1 MPNYEYEC
9 PACGYFTAQAALAQ
23 SSEDRPCHRCGRMAS
38 RRLSVVG
45 LSKQSRTL
53 TRAMDR
59 CEASAHEPRLTT
71 MRCDGGGSRQ
81 HLRGANHAHADRPWM
96 IGH

>member
-23 SSEDRPCHRCGRMAS
+23 SSEDRLCHHCGRMAS

-45 LSKQSRTL
+45 LCKQSRTL
-53 TRAMDR
+53 THAMDR
-59 CEASAHEPRLTT
+59 CEASAHEPRLATT
-71 MRCDGGGSRQ
+71 RCGEGRSHR
-81 HLRGANHAHADRPWM
+81 HATGAVHAHAQRPWM

>member
-1 MPNYEYEC
+1 MPSYEYEC
-9 PACGYFTAQAALAQ
+9 PVCGYFTAQAVLAQ
-23 SSEDRPCHRCGRMAS
+23 SSEDRPCHHCGRMAS
-38 RRLSVVG
+38 RRLSAVR

-59 CEASAHEPRLTT
+59 CEASAHEPRVTT
-71 MRCDGGGSRQ
+71 TRHGESGLHRHSTSPT
-81 HLRGANHAHADRPWM
+81 HARAHRPWM